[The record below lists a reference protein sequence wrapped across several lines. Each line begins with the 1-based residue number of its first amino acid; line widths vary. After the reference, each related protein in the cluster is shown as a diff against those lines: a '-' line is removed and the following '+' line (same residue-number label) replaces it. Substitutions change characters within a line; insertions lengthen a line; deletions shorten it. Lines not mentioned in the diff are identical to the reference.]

1 LSPSPLLDQVRAVAR
16 LKQFSIRTE
25 ESYVQALKR
34 FILFHAK
41 RHPATMG
48 AAEIQSYLT
57 HLVVERRV
65 AASTLNVALSA
76 ILFLYREVLRID
88 LPPLNAI
95 PRASRAPAAARG

>member
-1 LSPSPLLDQVRAVAR
+1 
-16 LKQFSIRTE
+16 
-25 ESYVQALKR
+25 VQAIKR

-48 AAEIQSYLT
+48 AAELQSYVT

-76 ILFLYREVLRID
+76 ILFLYRDVLRID
-88 LPPLNAI
+88 LPPLN
-95 PRASRAPAAARG
+95 